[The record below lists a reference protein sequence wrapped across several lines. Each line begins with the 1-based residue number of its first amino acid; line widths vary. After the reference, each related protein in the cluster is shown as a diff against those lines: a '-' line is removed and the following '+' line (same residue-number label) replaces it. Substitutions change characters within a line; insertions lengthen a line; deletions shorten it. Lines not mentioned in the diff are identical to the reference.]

1 MSWINNSWKCYI
13 KAFSALFTAVLLTVA
28 SAQTEPPEPVVT
40 ELGSGGTQI
49 TFWNG
54 LSGSDGVTLNAMLE
68 QFVAENPDVSV
79 RTEIID
85 WGTLYPKLQAAFVAG
100 DPPDVFVLH
109 ASEIPQ
115 FQSLGVLKP
124 LDYLYDTNGGS
135 LPAADFAQPG
145 FDGVQVDGVPYG
157 VLLDNHGRGTWANLG
172 LFEAAG
178 VEPIMPDNYED
189 LIAMLQSL
197 TLDAN
202 GNNAASPDFDPA
214 NVVQWGTAQ
223 EWPYVDFEGY
233 LWQHGGAIMSE
244 DGTTATVNSEEA
256 IAALQK
262 MYDMTYK
269 YNVAPPFAG
278 FDSWQSWA
286 GGKVAIVPSGTW
298 FRNFAA
304 DQADIEWAALPFFQT
319 GEQPSTWFGAHTFML
334 PASAE
339 GAELEAAERMI
350 AWVSDNQEL
359 WAASGQV
366 PARISAQKAL
376 DPETFPS
383 NITLG
388 ETFQQYGK
396 MSAPSIAIL
405 EIQAALDPE
414 LGAALNNDKSVEQA
428 LNDANARIQQI
439 LDRIQ

>member
-1 MSWINNSWKCYI
+1 MKRSMKRTSFKIGI
-13 KAFSALFTAVLLTVA
+13 TLLVGALLTFA
-28 SAQTEPPEPVVT
+28 AAQETPEPVVT

-54 LSGSDGVTLNAMLE
+54 LSGSDGVTLNEMLE
-68 QFVAENPDVSV
+68 QFVAENPDISV

-115 FQSLGVLKP
+115 FQSLGVLKD
-124 LDYLYDTNGGS
+124 LSYLYDTNGGP
-135 LPAADFAQPG
+135 LPAEDFAQPG
-145 FDGVQVDGVPYG
+145 FDGIQVDGVPYG

-178 VEPIMPDNYED
+178 VEPTIPDNYED
-189 LIAMLQSL
+189 LIAMLQQL

-202 GNNAASPDFDPA
+202 GNNAASPDFDPQ
-214 NVVQWGTAQ
+214 NVVQWGTSQ

-233 LWQHGGAIMSE
+233 LWQHGGSIMSE
-244 DGTTATVNSEEA
+244 DGATATLNSEEA
-256 IAALQK
+256 ITALQK
-262 MYDMTYK
+262 VHDMIYEHH
-269 YNVAPPFAG
+269 VSPPPAG

-286 GGKVAIVPSGTW
+286 GGNVAIVPSGTW

-304 DQADIEWAALPFFQT
+304 DQTDISWEALPFFQT
-319 GEQPSTWFGAHTFML
+319 GDQPATWFGAHTFML

-350 AWVSDNQEL
+350 TWVSENQEL

-366 PARISAQKAL
+366 PARISAQEAL
-376 DPETFPS
+376 DPERFPS

-388 ETFQQYGK
+388 ETFQQYGR
-396 MSAPSIAIL
+396 MSAPSTAIL
-405 EIQAALDPE
+405 EITAAIDPE
-414 LGAALNNDKSVEQA
+414 IGAALNNDKSVEQA
-428 LNDANARIQQI
+428 LNDANARVQGI